1 MTERVAGTAGDAVRF
16 AAVGRLDRL
25 DPDVM
30 AGLLDRAADEKTG
43 VAADVAAI
51 IDRVRR
57 DGDVALL
64 RMAADFDGATLD
76 VLEVPASAIEA
87 ALESIDGPIRD
98 ALVRAAG
105 AIAEFHR
112 AQLPEPVTCE
122 PLPGVRL
129 TRIAEPLDRVG
140 IYSPGGRAAYP
151 SSVLMGAV
159 PARVAGVREVIVCS
173 PPAASGLPA
182 GIVLAACA
190 IARVDRVFSIGGAGA
205 IAALAYGTESVPR
218 TARVVGPGNAWVA
231 EAKRQLQGTI
241 AIDCPAG
248 PSELLILADASASPA
263 MLAAELVAQAEHDP
277 DAAVILVATDDAVP
291 AAVARE
297 IDALVRGH
305 PREVIIRAALETR
318 GALLA
323 ASRAEALDFASAFA
337 PEHLLIALTD
347 ARSALPAIRNA
358 GTIFVGES
366 SSVAFGDYMTGANHV
381 LPTGGMARSFSGL
394 DVLDFIRW
402 TTVQEV
408 SPAAAAALAAP
419 TALLADA
426 EGLPGHAFAARLR
439 MVAPDPAGEPSWRE
453 RVSGSGSIA
462 GSDVAGP
469 SESRTRV
476 AATRTPRPRQAYASI
491 STYDPG
497 RKPVAVDL
505 SDNTN
510 LFGICPAVADVL
522 AGSPA
527 ATTTRYPSVY
537 ADALIEAA
545 AARFGVA
552 TANVVSGCGS
562 DDVIDSA
569 VRAFCDPGDVVA
581 YPWPTFGIV
590 PTFARMNA
598 TTPVAVPG
606 PPGAPLDVAGLLAA
620 KPRLVYVCRPNNPTG
635 DSARA
640 ADVVRLADAFD
651 GVVLVDE
658 AYADFADDDLLRI
671 AVGSGNVI
679 VLRTLSK
686 ACGMAGLRVGFAV
699 GPDRLIAEVTKSRGP
714 YKVSSIAERAGEAVL
729 RDGQDWVDWCVQ
741 QTRINRSRLREA
753 LGLSG
758 HDVLPSDAN
767 FVLIRLPPGA
777 GGAQNVA
784 DRLRRHGIGVRPFAA
799 LPGLGDCI
807 RVTIGPWD
815 MMQAFLDA
823 LDAEVPVAQRARN

>member
-1 MTERVAGTAGDAVRF
+1 VTERVAGTAWDAVRF

-25 DPDVM
+25 DPDVV
-30 AGLLDRAADEKTG
+30 ARLLDRAADENTG
-43 VAADVAAI
+43 IAADVATI

-57 DGDVALL
+57 DGDAALL

-76 VLEVPASAIEA
+76 ALEVPASAIEA

-98 ALVRAAG
+98 ALERAAG

-122 PLPGVRL
+122 PVPGVRL

-173 PPAASGLPA
+173 PPVASGLPA
-182 GIVLAACA
+182 SIVLAACA

-218 TARVVGPGNAWVA
+218 AARVVGPGNAWVA

-248 PSELLILADASASPA
+248 PSELLILADASASPVT
-263 MLAAELVAQAEHDP
+263 LAAELVAQAEHDP
-277 DAAVILVATDDAVP
+277 DAAVILVATDDTLP

-323 ASRAEALDFASAFA
+323 ASRAEALAFASTFA
-337 PEHLLIALTD
+337 PEHLLLALTD

-408 SPAAAAALAAP
+408 SPAAAAALAVP

-439 MVAPDPAGEPSWRE
+439 MVAPDP
-453 RVSGSGSIA
+453 
-462 GSDVAGP
+462 
-469 SESRTRV
+469 
-476 AATRTPRPRQAYASI
+476 RPRHAYASI

-497 RKPVAVDL
+497 RKPVAIDL

-522 AGSPA
+522 AGSEA

-569 VRAFCDPGDVVA
+569 MRAFCDPGDIVA

-598 TTPVAVPG
+598 TKPVAVGG

-620 KPRLVYVCRPNNPTG
+620 RPRLIYICRPNNPTG

-640 ADVVRLADAFD
+640 ADVVRLADSFD

-658 AYADFADDDLLRI
+658 AYADFADDDLLRT

-679 VLRTLSK
+679 VLRTMSK

-699 GPDRLIAEVTKSRGP
+699 GPSRLIAEVTKSRGP
-714 YKVSSIAERAGEAVL
+714 YKVSSVAERAGEAVL
-729 RDGQDWVDWCVQ
+729 RDGQEWVDWCVQ
-741 QTRINRSRLREA
+741 QTRVNRSRLREA

-758 HDVLPSDAN
+758 HDALPSDAN
-767 FVLIRLPPGA
+767 FVLIRLPDRA

-807 RVTIGPWD
+807 RVTIGPWN

-823 LDAEVPVAQRARN
+823 LEAEVPVAQRERN

>member
-1 MTERVAGTAGDAVRF
+1 VRF

-25 DPDVM
+25 DPDVI
-30 AGLLDRAADEKTG
+30 ARLLDRAADENTG

-57 DGDVALL
+57 DGDAALL

-76 VLEVPASAIEA
+76 ALEVPASAIEA

-98 ALVRAAG
+98 ALERAAG

-122 PLPGVRL
+122 PVPGVRL

-140 IYSPGGRAAYP
+140 VYSPGGRAAYP

-205 IAALAYGTESVPR
+205 IAALAYGTQSVPR

-277 DAAVILVATDDAVP
+277 DAAVILVATDDTMP

-297 IDALVRGH
+297 IEALVRGH
-305 PREVIIRAALETR
+305 PRVVIIRAALETR

-323 ASRAEALDFASAFA
+323 ASRAEALAFASAFA

-347 ARSALPAIRNA
+347 ARSVLPAIRNA

-439 MVAPDPAGEPSWRE
+439 TIAPDPG
-453 RVSGSGSIA
+453 G
-462 GSDVAGP
+462 
-469 SESRTRV
+469 
-476 AATRTPRPRQAYASI
+476 TPRPRHAYASI

-497 RKPVAVDL
+497 RKPVAIDL

-522 AGSPA
+522 AGSEA

-569 VRAFCDPGDVVA
+569 VRAFCDPGDIVA

-598 TTPVAVPG
+598 TTPVAIPG

-620 KPRLVYVCRPNNPTG
+620 RPRLIYICRPNNPTG
-635 DSARA
+635 DSALA

-658 AYADFADDDLLRI
+658 AYADFADDDLLRT
-671 AVGSGNVI
+671 AAGSGNVI

-699 GPDRLIAEVTKSRGP
+699 GPDRLIADVAKSRGP

-729 RDGQDWVDWCVQ
+729 RDGQEWVDWCVQ

-758 HDVLPSDAN
+758 HDALPSDAN
-767 FVLIRLPPGA
+767 FVLIRLPAGA

-823 LDAEVPVAQRARN
+823 LDAEVPVAERVRN